1 MSGLTSGLTT
11 MTYGQFLVVFLL
23 LPIAGLAFLMLRA
36 GRQKR
41 MDQKRLQGVNRWWL
55 LTGLVILAIVYTIPW
70 DNHLIAEGVWWYN
83 SSLLSGVMLGHIP
96 LEEVLFFP
104 LQTIL
109 IGLWTLWLMPRL
121 AGDVHGATS
130 GDGAPDGAGME
141 TGRVTLD
148 GAWKVDISDSGVQ
161 RRTAARANGSII
173 RWIAVIASIA
183 IWLVALLVLLQAWGQ
198 ATYLG
203 WELVW
208 ALPPLTLQLGLGADL
223 LWRRRRLL
231 LAALLPVVAYLG
243 AADALAIHTGIWTI
257 APRWSLGALVG
268 GALPLEEL
276 IFFLLTSTLVIGG
289 LIVGA
294 APEARQR
301 VHLSS

>member
-1 MSGLTSGLTT
+1 MSGLTTL
-11 MTYGQFLVVFLL
+11 TYGQFLLVFLL
-23 LPIAGLAFLMLRA
+23 LPIVGLAFLLLRA

-41 MDQKRLQGVNRWWL
+41 MDEKRQQGVNRWWL
-55 LTGLVILAIVYTIPW
+55 LTGLVILAIIYTIPW
-70 DNHLIAEGVWWYN
+70 DNHLIAEGVWWYD
-83 SSLLSGVMLGHIP
+83 SSLVSGVMLGHIP

-121 AGDVHGATS
+121 AGDVHGAAS

-141 TGRVTLD
+141 TGRVILD
-148 GAWKVDISDSGVQ
+148 GVWKVDISDSGAQ
-161 RRTAARANGSII
+161 RRKAAPASGSIT
-173 RWIAVIASIA
+173 RWIAVIAAIA
-183 IWLVALLVLLQAWGQ
+183 TWLAGLLLLLQQGGQ

-294 APEARQR
+294 APETRQR

>member
-1 MSGLTSGLTT
+1 MSGLTT

-23 LPIAGLAFLMLRA
+23 LPIAGLALLLLRA
-36 GRQKR
+36 RRQR
-41 MDQKRLQGVNRWWL
+41 RLDAMRLQGVNRWWL
-55 LTGLVILAIVYTIPW
+55 LTGLVIVAIIYTIPW
-70 DNHLIAEGVWWYN
+70 DNHLIAEGVWWYD
-83 SSLLSGVMLGHIP
+83 SSLVSGVTLGHIP

-121 AGDVHGATS
+121 AGDVRGATS
-130 GDGAPDGAGME
+130 GDGAPDGAGMD
-141 TGRVTLD
+141 TGKVAFD
-148 GAWKVDISDSGVQ
+148 DVWKVDGSDSGAQ
-161 RRTAARANGSII
+161 RRKATRASGSIT
-173 RWIAVIASIA
+173 RGIAFIAGA
-183 IWLVALLVLLQAWGQ
+183 ATWLAGLLLLLQQWGQ

-208 ALPPLTLQLGLGADL
+208 ALPPLTLQLGLGADI

-231 LAALLPVVAYLG
+231 LATLLPAVAYLA
-243 AADALAIHTGIWTI
+243 AADAFAIHTGIWTI
-257 APRWSLGALVG
+257 APRWSLGVLLG

-276 IFFLLTSTLVIGG
+276 IFFLLTSTLVTGG

-294 APEARQR
+294 ASETMQR
-301 VHLSS
+301 LHLSA

>member
-104 LQTIL
+104 LQTML